1 MSVFSVQVLVVKA
14 EISGRERRV
23 GGVREVLEE
32 QEVSYWLP
40 GKNNSSFLKILNEDL
55 MMSLLMLSE
64 HHFPC
69 FLITPLQAFV
79 EVCMKSNNK
88 YEAKK
93 YVSKVTP
100 EQRVRAHL
108 AVR

>member
-1 MSVFSVQVLVVKA
+1 M
-14 EISGRERRV
+14 
-23 GGVREVLEE
+23 
-32 QEVSYWLP
+32 
-40 GKNNSSFLKILNEDL
+40 KN
-55 MMSLLMLSE
+55 
-64 HHFPC
+64 
-69 FLITPLQAFV
+69 
-79 EVCMKSNNK
+79 NNK